1 MVSLPRSLLQLE
13 KPYDITIMLCE
24 LITNNTHNN
33 NIALYKCYNA
43 NKVFYRKAA
52 FSCWGNKVIENEKKG
67 YDWFYKNSETLTE
80 IRLKKRYFYELVIPQ
95 FKGRKFSS
103 DSIISGNEETIE
115 MLIDFYKAR
124 WSAKD
129 VFAIHGDLALCNF
142 VIDDKN
148 IKLVDWE
155 HFHYSDKEYYGYDI
169 INMLFILIYHESK
182 RTFSLKKRNKDFI
195 KKCYI
200 QLVEGA
206 DSSNKI
212 LEKPFQNAKEY
223 LLKFKDRFLINS
235 NIYDKFVLSGS
246 PLSVLEHFDS
256 IVTR

>member
-1 MVSLPRSLLQLE
+1 
-13 KPYDITIMLCE
+13 MLCE

-52 FSCWGNKVIENEKKG
+52 FSHWGNKVIENEKKG
-67 YDWFYKNSETLTE
+67 YEWFYNDSETLIET
-80 IRLKKRYFYELVIPQ
+80 RLKKGYFYELDIPQ
-95 FKGRKFSS
+95 FKGRKFQSE
-103 DSIISGNEETIE
+103 SIISGNEETIE
-115 MLIDFYKAR
+115 MLIDFYKDR

-142 VIDDKN
+142 IIDKMN

-155 HFHYSDKEYYGYDI
+155 HFHCSDKEFFGYDI

-182 RTFSLKKRNKDFI
+182 RTFSLNKRNRDFLR
-195 KKCYI
+195 KCYI
-200 QLVEGA
+200 QLIEGVGN
-206 DSSNKI
+206 SNKI
-212 LEKPFQNAKEY
+212 LEKPFQNSKDY
-223 LLKFKDRFLINS
+223 LLKFKYRFLINT
-235 NIYDKFVLSGS
+235 NINKKFVLSDS

-256 IVTR
+256 IVTK

>member
-1 MVSLPRSLLQLE
+1 
-13 KPYDITIMLCE
+13 MLYE

-52 FSCWGNKVIENEKKG
+52 FSHWGNKVIENEKKG
-67 YDWFYKNSETLTE
+67 YDWFYKDSETLIET
-80 IRLKKRYFYELVIPQ
+80 RLKKKYFYELDIPQ
-95 FKGRKFSS
+95 FKGKKFSS
-103 DSIISGNEETIE
+103 ESVISGNEEPIGRI
-115 MLIDFYKAR
+115 IDFYKGQ

-142 VIDDKN
+142 IIDKKN

-155 HFHYSDKEYYGYDI
+155 HFHYSDKEFFGYDI
-169 INMLFILIYHESK
+169 VNMLFILIGHESR
-182 RTFSLKKRNKDFI
+182 RTFRLNKRNMDFL

-200 QLVEGA
+200 QLIEGA
-206 DSSNKI
+206 GNNNKI
-212 LEKPFQNAKEY
+212 LEKPFQNAKDY
-223 LLKFKDRFLINS
+223 LLRFKDRFLTNV
-235 NIYDKFVLSGS
+235 YKKFVLAGS

-256 IVTR
+256 IVTD

>member
-1 MVSLPRSLLQLE
+1 
-13 KPYDITIMLCE
+13 MLCE

-52 FSCWGNKVIENEKKG
+52 FSHWGNKVIENEKKG
-67 YDWFYKNSETLTE
+67 YEWFYNDSETLIET
-80 IRLKKRYFYELVIPQ
+80 RLKKGYFYELDIPQ
-95 FKGRKFSS
+95 FKGRKFQSE
-103 DSIISGNEETIE
+103 SIISGNEETIE
-115 MLIDFYKAR
+115 MLIDFYKDR

-142 VIDDKN
+142 VIDGKN

-155 HFHYSDKEYYGYDI
+155 HFHYSDKDYFGYDI

-182 RTFSLKKRNKDFI
+182 RTFSLNKRNRDFL

-200 QLVEGA
+200 QLIEGVG
-206 DSSNKI
+206 SSNKI
-212 LEKPFQNAKEY
+212 LEKPFQNAKDY
-223 LLKFKDRFLINS
+223 LLKFKGRFLINT

-256 IVTR
+256 IVAK

>member
-1 MVSLPRSLLQLE
+1 
-13 KPYDITIMLCE
+13 MLYE

-52 FSCWGNKVIENEKKG
+52 FSQWGNKVIENEKKG
-67 YDWFYKNSETLTE
+67 YDWFYKDLEPLNE
-80 IRLKKRYFYELVIPQ
+80 IRLRKRYFYELDIPE
-95 FKGRKFSS
+95 FKGRKFLS

-115 MLIDFYKAR
+115 MIIDFYKCR
-124 WSAKD
+124 WFTKD
-129 VFAIHGDLALCNF
+129 VFSIHGDMALCNF
-142 VIDDKN
+142 VIDEGN

-155 HFHYSDKEYYGYDI
+155 HFHYSDKDYFGYDI

-182 RTFSLKKRNKDFI
+182 RTFSLNKRNRDFL

-200 QLVEGA
+200 QLIEGVGN
-206 DSSNKI
+206 SNKI
-212 LEKPFQNAKEY
+212 LEKPFQNSKDY
-223 LLKFKDRFLINS
+223 LMKCADRFLVNT
-235 NIYDKFVLSGS
+235 NIYNKFVLSGS

-256 IVTR
+256 IVTK

>member
-1 MVSLPRSLLQLE
+1 
-13 KPYDITIMLCE
+13 MLYE

-43 NKVFYRKAA
+43 DKVFYRKAA
-52 FSCWGNKVIENEKKG
+52 FSRWGNKVIENEKKG
-67 YDWFYKNSETLTE
+67 YDWFYKDSEPSINT
-80 IRLKKRYFYELVIPQ
+80 RLKKKYFYELDIPH
-95 FKGRKFSS
+95 FKGKKFSIES
-103 DSIISGNEETIE
+103 VISGNEETIGRI
-115 MLIDFYKAR
+115 IDFYKCQ
-124 WSAKD
+124 WSTKD

-155 HFHYSDKEYYGYDI
+155 HFHYSGKEFFGYDI
-169 INMLFILIYHESK
+169 INMLFILIGHESK
-182 RTFSLKKRNKDFI
+182 RTFRLNKRNMDFL

-200 QLVEGA
+200 QLIEGA
-206 DSSNKI
+206 GNNNKI
-212 LEKPFQNAKEY
+212 LEKPFQNAKDY
-223 LLKFKDRFLINS
+223 LLTFKDRFLINT

-256 IVTR
+256 IVAK

>member
-1 MVSLPRSLLQLE
+1 
-13 KPYDITIMLCE
+13 
-24 LITNNTHNN
+24 
-33 NIALYKCYNA
+33 
-43 NKVFYRKAA
+43 
-52 FSCWGNKVIENEKKG
+52 
-67 YDWFYKNSETLTE
+67 
-80 IRLKKRYFYELVIPQ
+80 
-95 FKGRKFSS
+95 
-103 DSIISGNEETIE
+103 

-155 HFHYSDKEYYGYDI
+155 HFHYSDKEYFGYDI

-182 RTFSLKKRNKDFI
+182 RTFRLNKRNSDFL
-195 KKCYI
+195 KKCYM
-200 QLVEGA
+200 QLIEGV
-206 DSSNKI
+206 DSSNKL
-212 LEKPFQNAKEY
+212 LEKPFQNAKDY
-223 LLKFKDRFLINS
+223 LLKFAYRFVINT
-235 NIYDKFVLSGS
+235 NVNNKFVLSGS